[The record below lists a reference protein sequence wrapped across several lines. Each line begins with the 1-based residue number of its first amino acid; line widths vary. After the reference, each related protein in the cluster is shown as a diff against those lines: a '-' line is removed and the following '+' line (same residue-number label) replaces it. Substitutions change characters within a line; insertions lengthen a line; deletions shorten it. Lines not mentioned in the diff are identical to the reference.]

1 MSQITC
7 HVSASYDVTLSTVT
21 FSNFPTRGS
30 VHVFILTWTHRKSH
44 NDQLDSV
51 LTGLFSCAF
60 VFPHDCLLSSV
71 FCLLSSVFLFAHQ
84 DFAYHGIAAFFYLS
98 ASVALAKVTL
108 DMKDGSSFQN
118 YQLDISAV
126 VSHHPVPTNQP
137 NKRDL
142 NLKQSPLIGS
152 EVVVSKPSLVL
163 DQH

>member
-1 MSQITC
+1 MSQITWSFLPSC
-7 HVSASYDVTLSTVT
+7 FSLIWRHVINRNFLLLSNSRERSCVYSDMNTKEVSQWPVR
-21 FSNFPTRGS
+21 FSS
-30 VHVFILTWTHRKSH
+30 
-44 NDQLDSV
+44 
-51 LTGLFSCAF
+51 GLFNCAF
-60 VFPHDCLLSSV
+60 VFPHVCN
-71 FCLLSSVFLFAHQ
+71 LSSVFLLAHQ

-142 NLKQSPLIGS
+142 NLTQSPLIGS